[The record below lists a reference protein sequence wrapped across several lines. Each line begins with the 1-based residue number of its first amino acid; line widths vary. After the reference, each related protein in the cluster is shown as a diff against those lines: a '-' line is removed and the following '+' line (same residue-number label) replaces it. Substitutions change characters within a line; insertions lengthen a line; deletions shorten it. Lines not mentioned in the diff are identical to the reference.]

1 MKKLLFL
8 FFALAVLSS
17 PFKAAAQVKI
27 SDMPT
32 YTGNPSGGFVP
43 FVIGGLNKKY
53 DLGNFVY
60 IGGHYDDPAWLDSV
74 AWTKIKNKPTFLTNI
89 NGLVASGDLNGVYPN
104 PFVTWSN
111 GYSTYDLR
119 YLKPS
124 DLPSATGLEGVMDVS
139 SDLTHNHFIPGNGN
153 DFYWNNFGTYT
164 INANTF
170 AVPYLRNGLAT
181 NQFWTSDEFGNAV
194 LGSVQFPVDSSGQAA
209 LTHDLQRTLDDGSDQ
224 RHDDTVHGNNFAWG
238 FDSVHHFYVF
248 SGASFAHQWGTHSS
262 IFADK
267 HSAYY
272 YSQDTTGR
280 SQVWTSPKYAN
291 IESAD
296 SAGNNSSVTT
306 WANGGL
312 HSFATGTDT
321 IDASTILLKQL
332 TGTGTGFLKASSTGI
347 VSRDNSTYLTG
358 NQNITVTGDASGSG
372 ATSIPVTV
380 NWANG
385 YPTYDLR
392 YASLTNSDFIASGG
406 IVTWISGYTYNVSP
420 AIFYINGVRYT
431 SASTNIT
438 LATPDAT
445 NDRIDVFALTTSG
458 TAVAV
463 QGTPTSNP
471 EKPDL
476 NNNTQI
482 EASFAVV
489 EHGTTQP
496 SNITQE
502 WIYQENTEWTTAVS
516 AATITASSTNSP
528 FAGTKDVEGT
538 AVANGNNITYT
549 RGTALNL
556 STFSNPVI
564 TFEIKSKAS
573 WGTNKKFTLQW
584 FNGTTAVGNAVP
596 FGDQSY
602 GFVSSSTSSYFL
614 VSIPLKDFGA
624 LSTVTKLRMQA
635 ANTSG
640 TFGFFI
646 DNIQIQSVTQTGTT
660 GIQTVLGTSPINVT
674 TSGNTATVSLNNSGI
689 TAGTYNNV
697 TLDAHGIATG
707 GSNVGYLTGNQ
718 NITVTATGDA
728 TGTSTSSATS
738 PSLPLTLATVNS
750 SPGTYG
756 SASQSLTG
764 TVNGKGLV
772 TSLSAQNI
780 QIAESQVT
788 NLTTDISGKQA
799 SLTGSQGDVPFFSA
813 TNTLSNLAKNTT
825 ATRYISNTGTS
836 SNPAWSQVDLS
847 NGVTGN
853 LPVTNLNSGTSASST
868 TFWRGDGTW
877 ATPAGGA
884 TGAWLLASGGTLTG
898 TNNVTSN
905 AANQL
910 IFDGTYTTTAN
921 NQWHINQNPTITARG
936 TASDVFI
943 GQRISPTFIYG
954 ANSQEA
960 ISLDIEPTYTVGAF
974 TSPKKTAIKSG
985 GDIVPVLDGAYSL
998 GSSTSNS
1005 WASVF
1010 GGFITANT
1018 RVTTPVLGSTG
1029 TAISFRGASG
1039 NSAAYF
1045 VNSTDLVLN
1054 PKLNTATDANYR
1066 LDVFGD
1072 ERANGVN
1079 VTQIGAPSF
1088 TVTQQGTAGSTSYTY
1103 VVQGV
1108 LANGATTPITT
1119 VTTSTGNATLSSTNF
1134 NRISIT
1140 AQAGVYQ
1147 YNVYRSASSGT
1158 PATTGGINTATV
1170 NFSSGSTIIA
1180 DDKALT
1186 ASGSVP
1192 TNTTDMTGYMS
1203 AFYYKHQPYTSAQI
1217 TAMTGMTAGDEV
1229 FCSDCTANDASTG
1242 VGEMYNGSVWKK
1254 LW

>member
-1 MKKLLFL
+1 MNRAIKYLFSFRCVALLCAL
-8 FFALAVLSS
+8 FFMQQATAQTVPIYGDSTRLSKLKNGAGNELIVENSTKNIAGALVNYANGRTHFKLVLDTAFSVNDSTLRFRFTDNTTKDIVIHGTGGVTVETDPVATAKTITITGSS
-17 PFKAAAQVKI
+17 DVPV
-27 SDMPT
+27 
-32 YTGNPSGGFVP
+32 TGGTQTIGANPS
-43 FVIGGLNKKY
+43 
-53 DLGNFVY
+53 
-60 IGGHYDDPAWLDSV
+60 
-74 AWTKIKNKPTFLTNI
+74 
-89 NGLVASGDLNGVYPN
+89 
-104 PFVTWSN
+104 
-111 GYSTYDLR
+111 
-119 YLKPS
+119 
-124 DLPSATGLEGVMDVS
+124 
-139 SDLTHNHFIPGNGN
+139 
-153 DFYWNNFGTYT
+153 YT
-164 INANTF
+164 I
-170 AVPYLRNGLAT
+170 
-181 NQFWTSDEFGNAV
+181 
-194 LGSVQFPVDSSGQAA
+194 GS
-209 LTHDLQRTLDDGSDQ
+209 
-224 RHDDTVHGNNFAWG
+224 
-238 FDSVHHFYVF
+238 
-248 SGASFAHQWGTHSS
+248 
-262 IFADK
+262 
-267 HSAYY
+267 
-272 YSQDTTGR
+272 
-280 SQVWTSPKYAN
+280 
-291 IESAD
+291 
-296 SAGNNSSVTT
+296 
-306 WANGGL
+306 
-312 HSFATGTDT
+312 
-321 IDASTILLKQL
+321 
-332 TGTGTGFLKASSTGI
+332 
-347 VSRDNSTYLTG
+347 
-358 NQNITVTGDASGSG
+358 
-372 ATSIPVTV
+372 V

-392 YASLTNSDFIASGG
+392 YASLLNSDFIASGG

-420 AIFYINGVRYT
+420 AVYYINGVRYT
-431 SASTNIT
+431 SPSTNIT
-438 LATPDAT
+438 LSAADAT
-445 NDRIDVFALTTSG
+445 FDRIDVFALTTSG

-463 QGTPTSNP
+463 TGTPTSNP
-471 EKPDL
+471 EKPDID
-476 NNNTQI
+476 NNTQI

-489 EHGTTQP
+489 EAATTQP
-496 SNITQE
+496 TINQE
-502 WIYQENTEWTTAVS
+502 WIYRENADWTTAVS
-516 AATITASSTNSP
+516 NATINPNSTNSP
-528 FAGTKDVEGT
+528 FAGSKDVEGT
-538 AVANGNNITYT
+538 AVANTHNITYT
-549 RGTALNL
+549 RSTSLNI
-556 STFSNPVI
+556 STFSNAVLS
-564 TFEIKSKAS
+564 FEIKSKAS
-573 WGTNKKFTLQW
+573 WSTNKKFTLQW
-584 FNGTTAVGNAVP
+584 FNGTTAVGNAIP

-674 TSGNTATVSLNNSGI
+674 TSGNTATISLNNSGI
-689 TAGTYNNV
+689 TPGTYNNV

-707 GSNVGYLTGNQ
+707 GSNVSYLTGNQ
-718 NITVTATGDA
+718 SITISGDA
-728 TGTSTSSATS
+728 TGTGTTSI
-738 PSLPLTLATVNS
+738 PLTLATVNS

-764 TVNGKGLV
+764 TVNGKGLM

-788 NLTTDISGKQA
+788 NLTTDLSGKQA
-799 SLTGSQGDVPFFSA
+799 SLTGSQGDMIYFSA
-813 TNTLSNLAKNTT
+813 TNALASLAKSTT
-825 ATRYISNTGTS
+825 AHQFISSDGTSNNPLYETINSDWITQGSTNKFYTDALARAAISLTTTGTS
-836 SNPAWSQVDLS
+836 GASTYN
-847 NGVTGN
+847 
-853 LPVTNLNSGTSASST
+853 SST
-868 TFWRGDGTW
+868 GVLNIPQYSG
-877 ATPAGGA
+877 GGA
-884 TGAWLLASGGTLTG
+884 SGAWLLASGGTLTG

-905 AANQL
+905 TANQL

-921 NQWHINQNPTITARG
+921 NQWHFNHNPTITARG

-960 ISLDIEPTYTVGAF
+960 IALDIEPTYTVGAF

-985 GDIVPVLDGAYSL
+985 GDIVPVLDGTYNL

-1088 TVTQQGTAGSTSYTY
+1088 TVTQQGTAGSTSYSY

-1158 PATTGGINTATV
+1158 PATTGGINTNTV
-1170 NFSSGSTIIA
+1170 NFSSGSTNLA

-1192 TNTTDMTGYMS
+1192 TSTTDQTGYIS
-1203 AFYYKHQPYTSAQI
+1203 AYYYRHPSYTSAQI
-1217 TAMTGMTAGDEV
+1217 SSLTTMTAGDEV
-1229 FCSDCTANDASTG
+1229 YCSDCTATDGSTG
-1242 VGEMYNGSVWKK
+1242 VIRVYNGSTWKNN
-1254 LW
+1254 W